1 MNNKEKQEK
10 ANVFYKAMMADEE
23 LKKEFIANPISVLK
37 DKNILTSE
45 DVKIP
50 GVDDYYKLL
59 AEKISKQ
66 KPDTAVHTHA
76 NGVIVMSF
84 WSDAACWS
92 CKITSGAVVAAA
104 IAGATLATGG
114 IDIAAL
120 AAALEITAAQA
131 GAAVAAGG
139 AGVAELTSLLLTV
152 ICGDC

>member
-10 ANVFYKAMMADEE
+10 ANVFYKAMIADEE
-23 LKKEFIANPISVLK
+23 LKKEFIANPILVLK

-45 DVKIP
+45 DIKIP

-66 KPDTAVHTHA
+66 KPDTTVHTHT

-84 WSDAACWS
+84 WSDAACWG
-92 CKITSGAVVAAA
+92 CKISSGAIVAAA
-104 IAGATLATGG
+104 IGGATLATGG
-114 IDIAAL
+114 LDIAVL
-120 AAALEITAAQA
+120 AAALEISEVAA

-139 AGVAELTSLLLTV
+139 GSVAELTGLLLTV